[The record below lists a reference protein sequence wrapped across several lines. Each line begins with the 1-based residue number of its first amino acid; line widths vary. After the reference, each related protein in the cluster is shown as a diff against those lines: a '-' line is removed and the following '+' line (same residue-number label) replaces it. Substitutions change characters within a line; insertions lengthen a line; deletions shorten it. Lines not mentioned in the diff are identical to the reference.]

1 MSSVIKKADKLN
13 LSLSL
18 SLSHIILL
26 FMVHMMEVLYF

>member
-18 SLSHIILL
+18 SDVLRIEMQ
-26 FMVHMMEVLYF
+26 MVY